1 MKISDFDYIL
11 PDGFIAKEPASP
23 RDHSK
28 LLVLD
33 KENGEIKHCR
43 FFEIVDFLKSGDTI
57 VINNSKVFPAR
68 LIGRKET
75 SGQAEVLLN
84 HEISPGIWEALGKK
98 LKTGDKVVF
107 ALSLRGEILSKNGE
121 TITIKFNL
129 SGGALVRT
137 IDKIGQIPLPPYIL
151 KQRHFRSASRKDSVD
166 YQTVYAKDRGSV
178 AAPTAGL
185 HFTDNLLKKISAR
198 GVKILEIT
206 LHVGLGTFAP
216 IKTDNIKDH
225 RIHAEYYSIDKN
237 TLDQIALAKKAK
249 KRIIAVGT
257 TTTRVLETIFKNRNL
272 LICLAG
278 RQAVNCKPL
287 SGWTDIYIY
296 PPYKFK
302 CVDAMITNFHL
313 PKSSLLLLVSAFAGT
328 GKIKKAYIEAIKYN
342 YRFYSYGDAMMII

>member
-28 LLVLD
+28 LLVLN
-33 KENGEIKHCR
+33 KKNGEIKHCR

-75 SGQAEVLLN
+75 GGQAEVLLN

-98 LKTGDKVVF
+98 LKTGDEVVF
-107 ALSLRGEILSKNGE
+107 APSLRGEILSKNGE
-121 TITIKFNL
+121 TITIQFNL
-129 SGGALVRT
+129 SSGVLIET

-151 KQRHFRSASRKDSVD
+151 KQRHSMSANRKDSVD
-166 YQTVYAKDRGSV
+166 YQTVYAKDRGSA

-185 HFTDNLLKKISAR
+185 HFTDNLLKKISAK

-237 TLDQIALAKKAK
+237 TLDQIVSAKKTK
-249 KRIIAVGT
+249 ERIIAVGT
-257 TTTRVLETIFKNRNL
+257 TTTRVLETIFRNHRLPTTDHQL
-272 LICLAG
+272 LC
-278 RQAVNCKPL
+278 
-287 SGWTDIYIY
+287 GWTDIYIY
-296 PPYKFK
+296 PPYKFR

-328 GKIKKAYIEAIKYN
+328 DKIKKAYTEAIKNN
-342 YRFYSYGDAMMII
+342 YRFYSYGDAMLII